1 MSADA
6 PKPTEA
12 ATANP
17 KTSTVKP
24 AGKKPKVKKSPKAKP
39 AGSKK
44 DINKSEEIRKIAK
57 RMKAAGQR
65 PRPKLIIAELAARGI
80 RIAPPQVSIVLKK
93 MGMKPIGKRRKGTA
107 KTQGAAAAA
116 PKPARE
122 SKLSVEDLIVARKA
136 SIALGG
142 TDRAL
147 EAIQVLKRL
156 DGG

>member
-1 MSADA
+1 MSADT
-6 PKPTEA
+6 PKPVEA
-12 ATANP
+12 PPESAKASN
-17 KTSTVKP
+17 KKP
-24 AGKKPKVKKSPKAKP
+24 TPKKPKVKKSPKAKP
-39 AGSKK
+39 VGSKK
-44 DINKSEEIRKIAK
+44 DINKSEEIRKVAK

-65 PRPKLIIAELAARGI
+65 PRPKLIIEELAAKGI
-80 RIAPPQVSIVLKK
+80 RIVAPQVSIVLKK
-93 MGMKPIGKRRKGTA
+93 MGMKPIRKRRKATA
-107 KTQGAAAAA
+107 KTQGAAAAL
-116 PKPARE
+116 KPAKA

>member
-24 AGKKPKVKKSPKAKP
+24 APKKPKVKKSPKAKP
-39 AGSKK
+39 VGAK

-93 MGMKPIGKRRKGTA
+93 MGMKPIRKRRKGTA

-147 EAIQVLKRL
+147 EAMQLLKRL
-156 DGG
+156 DGR

>member
-24 AGKKPKVKKSPKAKP
+24 APKKPKVKKSPKAKP
-39 AGSKK
+39 VGAKK

-65 PRPKLIIAELAARGI
+65 PRPKLIIEELAARGI

-93 MGMKPIGKRRKGTA
+93 MGMKPIRKRRKGTA
-107 KTQGAAAAA
+107 KTQGAAAAL
-116 PKPARE
+116 KPAKA

-147 EAIQVLKRL
+147 EAMQLLKRL
-156 DGG
+156 DGR